1 MRRLAA
7 ALLFA
12 CLAVPAG
19 AQQYD
24 PSVEP
29 WRTPAGRACFDSW
42 AQTAIGIINRHV
54 GAEQFNVGK
63 PYTFDSY
70 GNLVSSFSPSA
81 QLPSDWSMYRNDKY
95 WRMWEVYRETDQ
107 WRSPILQQANVPL
120 LRNYVR
126 QCVARGG
133 AAFERSTIS
142 PQAASPQTDKRCDGI
157 DLSGAWRSDDSGLY
171 CLRQTGNAVA
181 WTGTVRD
188 RGRETPEQFSGTVE
202 GCLATGTAAVG
213 KATGVALS
221 VRITDATSIAISPV
235 EAADRTLVPALRRL
249 ARQDSDT
256 RCAGLK

>member
-7 ALLFA
+7 AVLLA
-12 CLAVPAG
+12 GLAVPAA

-24 PSVEP
+24 PTVEP
-29 WRTPAGRACFDSW
+29 WRTPVGRTCIDSW
-42 AQTAIGIINRHV
+42 AQSALGILNRHV
-54 GAEQFNVGK
+54 GTDQFNVGK
-63 PYTFDSY
+63 PYTFDGY
-70 GNLVSSFSPSA
+70 GNLVSAYSTSA
-81 QLPSDWSMYRNDKY
+81 QLPSDWAMFRSDKY

-133 AAFERSTIS
+133 TAFERSDIS
-142 PQAASPQTDKRCDGI
+142 PQAARPRTDTRCDGI
-157 DLSGAWRSDDSGLY
+157 DLTGAWRSDDSGLY

-221 VRITDATSIAISPV
+221 VRITDATSISIAPKD
-235 EAADRTLVPALRRL
+235 AADRALVPALRRL
-249 ARQDSDT
+249 ARVDGDE